1 MMDNSSAYLASPEE
15 ESKGG
20 RGRREAGVE
29 EELFYNNFLSP
40 NSSPASPASPA
51 SSLSPEVI
59 EFIDTVNQGRGFAEI
74 TQIISEEVQR
84 QIETQ
89 LMEFQAAIADSNLAA
104 IDAMSEEL
112 QRIKSES
119 ATLSGVMERLTAAVA
134 PDLTATEDE
143 VVSFQQ
149 AINNLERYG
158 SIIPSQSDILA
169 AQLRMRNGRAWSLV
183 WQSLAKM
190 LIKKLEKKFCKQ
202 PTSTE
207 PTGATKTIL
216 E

>member
-1 MMDNSSAYLASPEE
+1 MENSSAPQASPEE

-20 RGRREAGVE
+20 RGRRGALGEK
-29 EELFYNNFLSP
+29 ELFYNNFLSP
-40 NSSPASPASPA
+40 NSSPAS
-51 SSLSPEVI
+51 SLSPEI
-59 EFIDTVNQGRGFAEI
+59 QEFIDTLKQGRGFAEI

-89 LMEFQAAIADSNLAA
+89 LMEFQTAIADSNLAA

-119 ATLSGVMERLTAAVA
+119 ATLSGVMERLSAAVA
-134 PDLTATEDE
+134 PDLPTTEDE
-143 VVSFQQ
+143 VVSFRQ
-149 AINNLERYG
+149 AIDNLERYG

-169 AQLRMRNGRAWSLV
+169 AQLKMRNGRAWSLV

-207 PTGATKTIL
+207 PIGVTKTTW

>member
-1 MMDNSSAYLASPEE
+1 MMDDSSATPI
-15 ESKGG
+15 
-20 RGRREAGVE
+20 
-29 EELFYNNFLSP
+29 
-40 NSSPASPASPA
+40 
-51 SSLSPEVI
+51 SPEVQD
-59 EFIDTVNQGRGFAEI
+59 FIDTLKQGRGFAEI

-89 LMEFQAAIADSNLAA
+89 LMEFQTAVADSNLAA

-119 ATLSGVMERLTAAVA
+119 ATLSGVMERLSAAVA
-134 PDLTATEDE
+134 PDLPTTEDE
-143 VVSFQQ
+143 VVSFRQ
-149 AINNLERYG
+149 AIDNLERYG

-183 WQSLAKM
+183 WQSLAKI
-190 LIKKLEKKFCKQ
+190 LIKKLERKFCKQ

-207 PTGATKTIL
+207 PIGATKTTW

>member
-1 MMDNSSAYLASPEE
+1 MMDNSSASQVSPEE
-15 ESKGG
+15 EDKGRGAGSKGEEK
-20 RGRREAGVE
+20 RGVE
-29 EELFYNNFLSP
+29 NRGTRERTSSCSP
-40 NSSPASPASPA
+40 PPAPC
-51 SSLSPEVI
+51 LLPEVQ
-59 EFIDTVNQGRGFAEI
+59 EFIDTVNQGKGFNTVTE
-74 TQIISEEVQR
+74 IISSEVQR
-84 QIETQ
+84 QLESH
-89 LMEFQAAIADSNLAA
+89 LLNFQKAIADSNLAA

-119 ATLSGVMERLTAAVA
+119 ATLSGVMERLSAVVA
-134 PDLTATEDE
+134 PDLPTTEDE
-143 VVSFQQ
+143 VVSFRQ
-149 AINNLERYG
+149 AIDNLERYG

-207 PTGATKTIL
+207 PIGATKTIS